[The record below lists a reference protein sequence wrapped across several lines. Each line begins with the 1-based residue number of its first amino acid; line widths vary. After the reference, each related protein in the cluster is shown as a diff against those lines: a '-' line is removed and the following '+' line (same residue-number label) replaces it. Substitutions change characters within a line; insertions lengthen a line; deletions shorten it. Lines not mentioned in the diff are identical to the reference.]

1 MFTHLYASQ
10 DNSSSLVKNMSGEGK
25 SAKVKARQ
33 RLAVGTWVLW
43 QMPAEPPP
51 PQESRKLLRAAER
64 RKDTPPAPW
73 TSLHSIC
80 PNMHSASK
88 QPRCSVYHSFLCF
101 SAPYLQGNLTEANTM
116 VTIPDS
122 WKKPRVVKVKR
133 KRLLQGQSKVCFPSN
148 PRFNVRVH
156 WGVKEPKPTSEH
168 SLVKIRR
175 RTPHWTL
182 KLTPLWYRRKQAL
195 TMEKKESGRQTLSVK
210 TRKKNRARDWRGSS
224 QDCGCYFIKFILSP
238 GFLLHSKIHYYIRQ
252 SMGNYSQSPKSVS
265 LISVN
270 ADVEKFIISLFV
282 SIFAKRNSVFW
293 LDGILVQKPC
303 LEVTDCFFWQYSSL
317 IMFIHRSWWV
327 TFTSK
332 VNHWSRRLKA
342 GFFRTDKK
350 AWI

>member
-1 MFTHLYASQ
+1 
-10 DNSSSLVKNMSGEGK
+10 MSGEGK

-51 PQESRKLLRAAER
+51 PQESRELLRAAER
-64 RKDTPPAPW
+64 RKDIPPAPW

-182 KLTPLWYRRKQAL
+182 KLTPPRYRRKQAL
-195 TMEKKESGRQTLSVK
+195 TMEKKESGRQTLCVK
-210 TRKKNRARDWRGSS
+210 TRKKKQGPRLKRKQPRLWMLFYQVHFVAWFSASLQNT
-224 QDCGCYFIKFILSP
+224 
-238 GFLLHSKIHYYIRQ
+238 LLHQTEHGKLLPITKECLTYLRQCWCGEIH
-252 SMGNYSQSPKSVS
+252 
-265 LISVN
+265 
-270 ADVEKFIISLFV
+270 
-282 SIFAKRNSVFW
+282 
-293 LDGILVQKPC
+293 
-303 LEVTDCFFWQYSSL
+303 
-317 IMFIHRSWWV
+317 H
-327 TFTSK
+327 
-332 VNHWSRRLKA
+332 
-342 GFFRTDKK
+342 
-350 AWI
+350 